1 MTPDSTFLCEKKM
14 INVKRFVDEI
24 IRQGTHF
31 FTGVPC
37 SYLTPLINEVIV
49 RNETRYIL
57 ASNEGE
63 ALSLASGLWLSN
75 QTAVVLCQNSGLGN
89 LINPLTSLN
98 DPFSIPVLLLV
109 TWRGQPGTKD
119 EPQHKLMGEITPDL
133 LTLAGVKWAVL
144 PDDETQALQAVQ
156 QANDYMRREQRP
168 FALVMTGDQFSAGA
182 PFSVPQNSGVTR
194 AEALSVLLEH
204 ADPQGVIVA
213 TTGKTGRELFT
224 LSDRPEHLYCVGSMG
239 YASALAAGIA
249 LGCEQRKVYV
259 IDGDGAALMHAG
271 NMAGIGTSHPANLT
285 HIILD
290 NGSYDSTG
298 AQPTASPNVD
308 FVKMAQANGY
318 AQARHC
324 ADMASFA
331 QALNAPAPPGP
342 QLLHVP
348 VRPGSMAQLG
358 RPTLS
363 PFQVARRLRDLLA
376 TPVASSGFSTTGTA
390 TCPASLNPANENR
403 SMTIHDQNSTNV
415 LNPVL
420 TGMDIYASKAI
431 SLKAKADPSIANLSF
446 GEPVFGPP
454 EHLLQ
459 DIEQQDL
466 SLAAFMD
473 ASKRYE
479 DPRGSLSLRQAI
491 AAWYQDRYGL
501 KVDPEKEIMVTHGG
515 VEAITLS
522 LLVTTQAQG
531 KVAISDPSYM
541 LYARTI
547 TTLERQALRIPRP
560 AGNHEYVRMLAEHG
574 SLEGVAALI
583 VNSPEN
589 PTGYVASPED
599 WAAIGDAAAK
609 SGTWIIHDEVYD
621 AMHFERPHQPAR
633 MVASLAKNSIIINSF
648 SKKFGLPGLRIGWMV
663 APAAIITEAAKAH
676 DYLYL
681 GVNIQYERI
690 AQRLLSDP
698 GKSAWLEN
706 MATGVAQRCATAV
719 STLTQEKGYLWPR
732 RPLGAMFLFPD
743 VSLFYHNLPEK
754 YRQPGRPAG
763 DVVAQYLLEERG
775 VAVVPGSVYGPQGD
789 NHIRLVLCT
798 PDDVFANALKRMV

>member
-1 MTPDSTFLCEKKM
+1 M
-14 INVKRFVDEI
+14 INVKRFVDAI
-24 IRQGTHF
+24 IRQGAHF

-37 SYLTPLINEVIV
+37 SYLTPLINDVIA

-63 ALSLASGLWLSN
+63 ALALASGLWLSH
-75 QTAVVLCQNSGLGN
+75 QKAVVLCQNSGLGN

-98 DPFSIPVLLLV
+98 EPFSIPVLLLV
-109 TWRGQPGTKD
+109 TWRGQPGTQD
-119 EPQHKLMGEITPDL
+119 EPQHKLMGEITPQL
-133 LTLAGVKWAVL
+133 LTLAGVKWALL
-144 PDDETQALQAVQ
+144 PDDEERALQSLEEAS
-156 QANDYMRREQRP
+156 NYMLQMQRP
-168 FALVMTGDQFSAGA
+168 YALVMTGDQFSADA
-182 PFSVPQNSGVTR
+182 PGPAAPEAAVTR
-194 AEALSVLLEH
+194 TQALTVLREH
-204 ADPQGVIVA
+204 ADPQGVLVA

-224 LSDRPEHLYCVGSMG
+224 LCDRPEHLYCVGSMG

-259 IDGDGAALMHAG
+259 IDGDGAALMHLG
-271 NMAGIGTSHPANLT
+271 NMAGIGASRPANLI

-298 AQPTASPNVD
+298 AQPTASPGVD
-308 FVKMAQANGY
+308 FIRIAEASGY
-318 AQARHC
+318 AQACRC
-324 ADMASFA
+324 SDMTSFA
-331 QALNAPAPPGP
+331 QALTSPINGP
-342 QLLHVP
+342 LLLHVP
-348 VRPGSMAQLG
+348 IRSGSMAQPG

-363 PFQVARRLRDLLA
+363 PFQVARRLRHMLG
-376 TPVASSGFSTTGTA
+376 TSPASSGTYPESTA
-390 TCPASLNPANENR
+390 TCPTSLNPANENR
-403 SMTIHDQNSTNV
+403 SMNILDDVPSNA

-454 EHLLQ
+454 KHLL
-459 DIEQQDL
+459 DAIEQQDL

-479 DPRGSLSLRQAI
+479 EPRGSLVLRQAI
-491 AAWYQDRYGL
+491 AVWYQDHYGL
-501 KVDPEKEIMVTHGG
+501 KLDAEKEIMVTHGG

-522 LLVTTQAQG
+522 LLVTTKAQDQ
-531 KVAISDPSYM
+531 VAISDPSYM
-541 LYARTI
+541 LCARTI
-547 TTLERQALRIPRP
+547 NTLERRALHIPRP

-574 SLEGVAALI
+574 SLEGVSALI

-599 WAAIGDAAAK
+599 WAAIGESAAK

-621 AMHFERPHQPAR
+621 VMHFERPHQPAC
-633 MVASLAKNSIIINSF
+633 MVASLAKNTIIINSF

-663 APAAIITEAAKAH
+663 APAAAINEAAKAH

-681 GVNIQYERI
+681 GVNIQYERV
-690 AQRLLSDP
+690 AQRLLNDP

-706 MATGVAQRCATAV
+706 MANGVATRCAKAV

-743 VSLFYHNLPEK
+743 VSLFYHQLPEQ
-754 YRQPGRPAG
+754 YRQPGLPVS

-798 PDDVFANALKRMV
+798 PHDVFENALKRMV

>member
-1 MTPDSTFLCEKKM
+1 M
-14 INVKRFVDEI
+14 INVKNFVAEI
-24 IRQGTHF
+24 IQQGARF

-37 SYLTPLINEVIV
+37 SYLTPLINEVIA
-49 RNETRYIL
+49 RDETQYVL

-63 ALSLASGLWLSN
+63 ALSLASGLWLAN

-89 LINPLTSLN
+89 LINPLTSLSE
-98 DPFSIPVLLLV
+98 PFAIPALLLV
-109 TWRGQPGTKD
+109 TWRGQPGVKD
-119 EPQHKLMGEITPDL
+119 EPQHRLMGEITPGL
-133 LTLAGVKWAVL
+133 LTLSGVRWALL
-144 PDDETQALQAVQ
+144 PDDEAQALQAVRD
-156 QANDYMRREQRP
+156 ANDYMRREQRP
-168 FALVMTGDQFSAGA
+168 FALVMAGDQFSPGPAFA
-182 PFSVPQNSGVTR
+182 PQAHGPSR
-194 AEALSVLLEH
+194 AEALQTLLEC
-204 ADPQGVIVA
+204 ADPQGVIIA

-239 YASALAAGIA
+239 YASALATGIA
-249 LGCEQRKVYV
+249 LGCAQRKVYV
-259 IDGDGAALMHAG
+259 IDGDGAALMHLG
-271 NMAGIGTSHPANLT
+271 NMAGIGASQPPNLI
-285 HIILD
+285 HIVLD

-298 AQPTASPNVD
+298 AQPTASASVD
-308 FVKMAQANGY
+308 FVGLAEACGY
-318 AQARHC
+318 TQARRC
-324 ADMASFA
+324 TDMANFA
-331 QALNAPAPPGP
+331 QALSAPIARGP

-348 VRPGSMAQLG
+348 IRSGSMAQLG

-363 PFQVARRLRDLLA
+363 PFQVARRLRGLLA
-376 TPVASSGFSTTGTA
+376 PTARPGCHTGKAVTAPTPLTFIH
-390 TCPASLNPANENR
+390 ENQ
-403 SMTIHDQNSTNV
+403 SMNLHDDAPSNA

-420 TGMDIYASKAI
+420 TEMDIYASKAI

-466 SLAAFMD
+466 SLSAFMD

-479 DPRGSLSLRQAI
+479 DPRGSLALRQAI
-491 AAWYQDRYGL
+491 AAWYLEHYGL
-501 KVDPEKEIMVTHGG
+501 KLDPAKEIMVTHGG

-522 LLVTTQAQG
+522 LLVTTKAHDQ
-531 KVAISDPSYM
+531 VAVSDPSYM

-547 TTLERQALRIPRP
+547 KTLERRALRIPRP
-560 AGNHEYVRMLAEHG
+560 AGNHEYVSMLAEHG

-589 PTGYVASPED
+589 PTGYVASQED
-599 WAAIGDAAAK
+599 WAAIGEAAAK

-621 AMHFERPHQPAR
+621 AMHFARPHQPAR
-633 MVASLAKNSIIINSF
+633 MVSSLAKKAIIINSF

-663 APAAIITEAAKAH
+663 APAAIIDEAAKAH

-698 GKSAWLEN
+698 AKSSWLEN
-706 MATGVAQRCATAV
+706 MASNVAQRCERAV
-719 STLTQEKGYLWPR
+719 STLTQDKGYLWPR
-732 RPLGAMFLFPD
+732 KPLGAMFLFPD
-743 VSLFYHNLPEK
+743 VSLLYRRIPEN
-754 YRQPGRPAG
+754 YRQAGRPAG
-763 DVVAQYLLEERG
+763 DAVAQYLLEERG

-789 NHIRLVLCT
+789 NHVRLVLCT
-798 PDDVFANALKRMV
+798 PNDVFENALKRMV

>member
-1 MTPDSTFLCEKKM
+1 M

-37 SYLTPLINEVIV
+37 SYLTPLINDVIA

-63 ALSLASGLWLSN
+63 ALSLASGLWLSH

-98 DPFSIPVLLLV
+98 APFSIPVLLLV
-109 TWRGQPGTKD
+109 TWRGQPGKKD
-119 EPQHKLMGEITPDL
+119 EPQHKLMGEITPQL
-133 LTLAGVKWAVL
+133 LTLAGVKWALL
-144 PDDETQALQAVQ
+144 PDDEERALQALEE
-156 QANDYMRREQRP
+156 AGDYMRQTQRP
-168 FALVMTGDQFSAGA
+168 YALVMTGDQFSADAPGPAAPEIGA
-182 PFSVPQNSGVTR
+182 TR
-194 AEALSVLLEH
+194 AEALAVLREH
-204 ADPQGVIVA
+204 ADPQGVLVA

-259 IDGDGAALMHAG
+259 IDGDGAALMHLG
-271 NMAGIGTSHPANLT
+271 NMAGIGASRPSNLI

-298 AQPTASPNVD
+298 AQPTASPGVD
-308 FVKMAQANGY
+308 FVRIAEASGY
-318 AQARHC
+318 ARARRC
-324 ADMASFA
+324 SDMTSFA
-331 QALNAPAPPGP
+331 QALTSPVNGP
-342 QLLHVP
+342 LLLHVP
-348 VRPGSMAQLG
+348 IRSGSMAQLG

-363 PFQVARRLRDLLA
+363 PFQVARRLRNLLA
-376 TPVASSGFSTTGTA
+376 TSTASSGTYPEGTA

-403 SMTIHDQNSTNV
+403 SMNILDDAPSNA

-420 TGMDIYASKAI
+420 TEMDIYASKAI

-454 EHLLQ
+454 EHLLNA
-459 DIEQQDL
+459 IEQQDL

-479 DPRGSLSLRQAI
+479 DPRGSLALRQAI

-501 KVDPEKEIMVTHGG
+501 KLDAEKEIMVTHGG

-522 LLVTTQAQG
+522 LLVTTKAQDR
-531 KVAISDPSYM
+531 VAISDPSYM

-547 TTLERQALRIPRP
+547 NTLERRALRIPRP

-574 SLEGVAALI
+574 SLEGVSALI

-599 WAAIGDAAAK
+599 WAAIGEAAAK

-633 MVASLAKNSIIINSF
+633 MVSSLAKNAIIINSF

-663 APAAIITEAAKAH
+663 APAAIIDEAAKAH

-706 MATGVAQRCATAV
+706 MANGVAARCAKAV

-743 VSLFYHNLPEK
+743 VSLFYHQLPEQ
-754 YRQPGRPAG
+754 YRQPGRPVG

-798 PDDVFANALKRMV
+798 PDDVFENALKRMV